1 MTLLTQSVITE
12 EDIALNHLVKY
23 IQFIPI
29 KIPLHLSDLIKPN
42 HLTIRYKKYLS
53 SMSEDDFY
61 QKDTEKKGAEKMK
74 EDFNN
79 IEEELYRN
87 EIVVYS
93 PRDCVIV
100 ENQLEEFSTKKIR
113 QLFTRELVRLHDK
126 HYNKLSFWN

>member
-1 MTLLTQSVITE
+1 MTLLTHSVITE

-23 IQFIPI
+23 IQFIPS
-29 KIPLHLSDLIKPN
+29 KIPAHLPDLIRPN
-42 HLTIRYKKYLS
+42 HLIVRYKKHLS
-53 SMSEDDFY
+53 SISEEAFY
-61 QKDTEKKGAEKMK
+61 QEDTEEKGAEKMK
-74 EDFNN
+74 EDFKN
-79 IEEELYRN
+79 IEEELNRN

-100 ENQLEEFSTKKIR
+100 EDQLEEFSTKKIR